1 MDRVSVIKQ
10 VLTDLNNNKIKYC
23 VLRNY
28 GFLLEKKATLAQ
40 SEKSVDLVLA
50 NKDYVKFHQILLNH
64 GFIKR
69 KKPSYALKHV
79 PYFSLE
85 GTETI
90 SFDVQLGGV
99 HWNDLCYLSEN
110 YILRNRIKK
119 SFFYVPSEED
129 TFIMLLVHSILG
141 KRYFKPEYKKIL
153 SSLVH
158 KVDPHYVIN
167 RLSEIFSVKR
177 AKWIYNLIAED
188 KFKEILK
195 KNHLL
200 MFLFVGKSAKQ
211 ISTLVRLSL
220 RYMKHTKVTGKLY
233 PLISI
238 IGPDGA
244 GKSSAVERLANNL
257 RENRDKVSVIYTGR
271 GRNHLLP
278 ISTIGRKYKNKER
291 RTDGVKKP
299 SSSNLNRRAFLYTL
313 AAPLFAFDLLLRYIL
328 IMLPK
333 RRNRNFVITDRYC
346 SDIYL
351 MENVPL
357 VVRKLLLRLFPKPNL
372 TFYLYNTPEV
382 LHQRRPEESIEGLK
396 RQLKLFGE
404 LELYLKPIKIK
415 TDNQDEMNKIIFQE
429 TMAYILHNWY

>member
-10 VLTDLNNNKIKYC
+10 VLTDLNNNKISYC

-40 SEKSVDLVLA
+40 SEKSVDLVLV
-50 NKDYVKFHQILLNH
+50 NKDYIKFHQILLNH

-69 KKPSYALKHV
+69 KKPSYALKHI
-79 PYFSLE
+79 PYFRFE
-85 GTETI
+85 GIETI
-90 SFDVQLGGV
+90 SFDVQIGGV

-110 YILRNRIKK
+110 YILENRIKK
-119 SFFYVPSEED
+119 SFFYVPSDEN
-129 TFIMLLVHSILG
+129 TFVMLLVHSILG
-141 KRYFKPEYKKIL
+141 KRYFKLEYKEIL

-158 KVDPHYVIN
+158 KVDSPYVIN
-167 RLSEIFSVKR
+167 RLSEIFSFKR
-177 AKWIYNLIAED
+177 AKLIYNLIVED

-195 KNHLL
+195 KNRLL
-200 MFLFVGKSAKQ
+200 MFLFVGKSMGRVS
-211 ISTLVRLSL
+211 ILVKLSL
-220 RYMKHTKVTGKLY
+220 RYIKHTKVTGKLY

-244 GKSSAVERLANNL
+244 GKSSAVEMLARNL
-257 RENRDKVSVIYTGR
+257 RENRNKVSIIYTGR

-278 ISTIGRKYKNKER
+278 ISKLGRKYKNKER
-291 RTDGVKKP
+291 RKDEVKKP
-299 SSSNLNRRAFLYTL
+299 NSSNLNRRAFLYTL
-313 AAPLFAFDLLLRYIL
+313 AAPLFTFDLLLRYIL

-404 LELYLKPIKIK
+404 LESYLKPIKIK

-429 TMAYILHNWY
+429 TMAYILHSWY

>member
-10 VLTDLNNNKIKYC
+10 ALTDLNNNKINYC

-28 GFLLEKKATLAQ
+28 GFLLEKKTKLAQ

-50 NKDYVKFHQILLNH
+50 NKDYVKFHQILLNR

-79 PYFSLE
+79 PYFRFE

-90 SFDVQLGGV
+90 SFDVQIGGI

-110 YILRNRIKK
+110 YIIKNRAKK
-119 SFFYVPSEED
+119 SFFYIPSDED
-129 TFIMLLVHSILG
+129 AFIMLLVHSILG
-141 KRYFKPEYKKIL
+141 KRYFKPEYKEIL
-153 SSLVH
+153 SSLIY
-158 KVDPHYVIN
+158 KVDSTYVIK
-167 RLSEIFSVKR
+167 RLSEIFSFKR
-177 AKWIYNLIAED
+177 AKGVYNLIAED
-188 KFKEILK
+188 KFEELLK
-195 KNHLL
+195 TNYLL
-200 MFLFVGKSAKQ
+200 IFLFVGKSVKQ
-211 ISTLVRLSL
+211 ISTLVKLSL
-220 RYMKHTKVTGKLY
+220 RYMKHTKVTGRSY

-244 GKSSAVERLANNL
+244 GKSSAVEMLASYL

-278 ISTIGRKYKNKER
+278 ISKIGRKYKNKER
-291 RTDGVKKP
+291 MKDGVKKP
-299 SSSNLNRRAFLYTL
+299 SHSNLNYRAFIYTL
-313 AAPLFAFDLLLRYIL
+313 TAPLFAFDLLLRYVL

-333 RRNRNFVITDRYC
+333 RRNRNFVITDRYG

-351 MENVPL
+351 MENVP
-357 VVRKLLLRLFPKPNL
+357 VIIRKSLLRLFPKPNL

-404 LELYLKPIKIK
+404 LETYLKPIKIK
-415 TDNQDEMNKIIFQE
+415 TDDPEKMKEIIFQE

>member
-10 VLTDLNNNKIKYC
+10 VLTDFNNNKINYC
-23 VLRNY
+23 ILRNY
-28 GFLLEKKATLAQ
+28 GFLLEKKTKLAQ
-40 SEKSVDLVLA
+40 SEKSLDLVLA
-50 NKDYVKFHQILLNH
+50 NKDYVKFHHLLLNH
-64 GFIKR
+64 GFVKR

-79 PYFSLE
+79 PYFRFE

-90 SFDVQLGGV
+90 SFDVQIGGV
-99 HWNDLCYLSEN
+99 HWNDLRYLSEN
-110 YILRNRIKK
+110 YIIKNRVKK
-119 SFFYVPSEED
+119 SFFYIPSDED

-141 KRYFKPEYKKIL
+141 KRYFKPEYKEIL

-158 KVDPHYVIN
+158 KVDSPYVIN

-177 AKWIYNLIAED
+177 AKWVYNLIAED
-188 KFKEILK
+188 KFKELLE
-195 KNHLL
+195 KNCLL
-200 MFLFVGKSAKQ
+200 MFLFVGKSVGRV
-211 ISTLVRLSL
+211 STLAKLSL
-220 RYMKHTKVTGKLY
+220 RYMKHTKVMGKSY

-244 GKSSAVERLANNL
+244 GKSSAVEMLASNL
-257 RENRDKVSVIYTGR
+257 RENRDRVSVIYTGR

-278 ISTIGRKYKNKER
+278 ISKIGRKYKNKER
-291 RTDGVKKP
+291 IKDGVKKP

-313 AAPLFAFDLLLRYIL
+313 TAPLFAFDLLLRYVL

-333 RRNRNFVITDRYC
+333 RRNKNFVITDRYC

-357 VVRKLLLRLFPKPNL
+357 MVRKFLLRLFPKPNL

-404 LELYLKPIKIK
+404 LEPYLKPIKIK
-415 TDNQDEMNKIIFQE
+415 TDNLNEVNKIIFQE